1 MFYDYGLVSP
11 LIPWIKF
18 VWKIYGRRDGRW
30 WNQMQE
36 LLIGRELFSIICD
49 ENEFDNL
56 TESILKFFIRQIAL
70 GLEYLHSKNIIH
82 MDLKEVMIWL
92 ISYEGRYEGR
102 VDTRNLSKRMLRLR
116 IHDIQARKPYCH
128 K

>member
-1 MFYDYGLVSP
+1 MG
-11 LIPWIKF
+11 
-18 VWKIYGRRDGRW
+18 GRAFRW
-30 WNQMQE
+30 GNQRKE

-82 MDLKEVMIWL
+82 MDLKEVMIPKFL
-92 ISYEGRYEGR
+92 
-102 VDTRNLSKRMLRLR
+102 TAR
-116 IHDIQARKPYCH
+116 IHTGLYGHYGQTHFQILEKFYSHNIEARKLNCY